1 MRIEFAPMEGITD
14 DLYRRLHH
22 KYFPGADRYYTP
34 FLSPSEGRVF
44 SAKELREV
52 LPENNTG
59 IDLVPQLLTN
69 SAAHFLAR
77 VEILRDLGYREVNL
91 NLGCPSGTVTAK
103 AKGAGLIY
111 PERREQ
117 LEAFLDGIFS
127 ACPLEIS
134 VKTRL
139 GKEDPEEF
147 PALLE
152 LLNRYPVKTLILHP
166 RVREDLYREPVRMEW
181 LFYAM
186 EHSSAPVC
194 LSGGIAAAADLERI
208 FRGKPRPEAVMLGR
222 GLVADPALAGKLR
235 GGSCVDREALRS
247 FCEEF
252 FAETAARLNGPRPTM
267 FRMKEIWTYLIRLF
281 NDREKCWKALRKTT
295 SLTEYQAIVDR
306 IFRELPLRQDA
317 DVNWI

>member
-22 KYFPGADRYYTP
+22 KYFPGVDRYYTP
-34 FLSPSEGRVF
+34 FLSPAEGKVF
-44 SAKELREV
+44 SGKELREV
-52 LPENNTG
+52 LPENNEG

-69 SAAHFLAR
+69 NTRHFLAGS
-77 VEILRDLGYREVNL
+77 EILRNLGWREVNL

-111 PERREQ
+111 PERREL
-117 LEAFLDGIFS
+117 LESFLDGIFS
-127 ACPLEIS
+127 ACRMDIS
-134 VKTRL
+134 VKIRL

-166 RVREDLYREPVRMEW
+166 RVREDLYRKPVRMEW

-186 EHSSAPVC
+186 EHSRAPLC
-194 LSGGIAAAADLERI
+194 LSGGIAVAADLERV
-208 FRGKPRPEAVMLGR
+208 FQENPRPEAVMLGR

-235 GGSCVDREALRS
+235 GGGSADRMMLRD
-247 FCEEF
+247 FCQEF
-252 FAETAARLNGPRPTM
+252 FAETASRLNGPKPTM

-281 NDREKCWKALRKTT
+281 DHHERYWKALRKTT